1 MVLLCDANHALSS
14 DTSEIRVIG
23 AGADAAITC
32 LRFSPDRPE
41 PAEKY
46 LRLFC
51 RKADGRRPAADQAPA
66 GRAGAAREVDQRGG
80 VSITGID
87 ACVDERLSKTS
98 VI

>member
-1 MVLLCDANHALSS
+1 MLLCDANHAMSS

-51 RKADGRRPAADQAPA
+51 RKADMAIQYVQARMPMVAAQQLT
-66 GRAGAAREVDQRGG
+66 RHRE
-80 VSITGID
+80 
-87 ACVDERLSKTS
+87 AERELPEKWIS
-98 VI
+98 VAEYQ